1 MESKQ
6 PALQQPVPLCPSAQ
20 PAMPGSMAFGIVLPN
35 PANAEEPRVAWI
47 EKPIP
52 VTDEL
57 LAMTAPVPPTQV
69 FRFTA
74 PCQEHACSHFDGHD
88 CRLATRLVQLMPAVD
103 SSLPA
108 CRIRPTCRWFL
119 QEGKAACQRCPQIVT
134 FSVNPTEQLSIAA
147 TPYGYPQPD
156 QTTAS

>member
-1 MESKQ
+1 MDLE
-6 PALQQPVPLCPSAQ
+6 PAPQQSVPLCPSAQ
-20 PAMPGSMAFGIVLPN
+20 PAMPGSMAFGVVLPN

-74 PCQEHACSHFDGHD
+74 PCQEGACSHYDGHD

-108 CRIRPTCRWFL
+108 CRISPAHRFPAKPKRSIPT
-119 QEGKAACQRCPQIVT
+119 RCLI
-134 FSVNPTEQLSIAA
+134 
-147 TPYGYPQPD
+147 G
-156 QTTAS
+156 